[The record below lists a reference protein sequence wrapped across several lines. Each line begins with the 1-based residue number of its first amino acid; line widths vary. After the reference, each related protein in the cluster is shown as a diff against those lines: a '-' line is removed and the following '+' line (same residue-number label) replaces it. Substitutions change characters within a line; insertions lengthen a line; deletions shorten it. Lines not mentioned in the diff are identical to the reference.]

1 MAKLN
6 THRLIKVPIQLVVQ
20 SQKYKFVSANFLRD
34 DFGNLSKKRY
44 GGLAIIWDVDESGF
58 IHREDDMDNLPLDQK
73 QKELVKKYFKKSKK
87 IQQVVSY
94 FINPAGLYIDEY
106 DLQAFPDRL
115 YEKFALLESDK
126 ELSKFIRQY
135 NFCDFFDANAVML
148 KRENDPYLEHFVPT
162 EKKPIVRLNWLGI
175 YRKHSDFSDIA
186 KRFWKKETQ
195 PKDLLYLESELSINT
210 RKIYFDS
217 KSYKRL
223 NAVDPEMDFED
234 NFLDIF
240 QPKKFGKD
248 YVQGYQVFGHYTYCC
263 LELYT
268 EIKKKMPE
276 QRFCENEKCGKPLP
290 LFAHSSQKTCKNNP
304 ECHRQ
309 WRAQSKKIERQ
320 NKKRRKR
327 EK

>member
-6 THRLIKVPIQLVVQ
+6 AHKLIKIPIQLIIQ
-20 SQKYKFVSANFLRD
+20 SQKYKFVSSDFLKD
-34 DFGNLSKKRY
+34 KLGNLSKKRT
-44 GGLAIIWDVDESGF
+44 GGLATTWDIDEYG
-58 IHREDDMDNLPLDQK
+58 IVHGKDDLDNLPLNQK
-73 QKELVKKYFKKSKK
+73 QKELIKKSSRERRI
-87 IQQVVSY
+87 IQRVVSY
-94 FINPAGLYIDEY
+94 FINTEGLYIDES
-106 DLQAFPDRL
+106 DLQTFPDRL
-115 YEKFALLESDK
+115 YKKFALLESDE
-126 ELSKFIRQY
+126 ELSRFIRQN
-135 NFCDFFDANAVML
+135 NFCDFFDANAVIP
-148 KRENDPYLEHFVPT
+148 KAEEDPYLEYFAPT
-162 EKKPIVRLNWLGI
+162 EKKPIARLNWLGI

-195 PKDLLYLESELSINT
+195 PEDLLYLESELSINT

-223 NAVDPEMDFED
+223 KAVDSEMDFAD

-240 QPKKFGKD
+240 QPKKFDKG
-248 YVQGYQVFGHYTYCC
+248 YVQGYQVFGHYAYCC

-290 LFAHSSQKTCKNNP
+290 LFAHGSQKICKDNP
-304 ECHRQ
+304 ECYRQ
-309 WRAQSKKIERQ
+309 WKAQSKKIERQ